1 MNLAATA
8 QEERRYRNF
17 PNFNV
22 YSGTGVEPQTP
33 EVWGPEILTLLS
45 PKRSSLSSTSLNTKV
60 EFLVVTCDFVDR
72 VRNEYFAGKR
82 FIGGNAGNL
91 GIQSAHF
98 QNAEPVASAA
108 SRKLAQVV
116 QGKSIL
122 AEAVPR
128 AVSRTEMLVT
138 IQNAF
143 ALNVTQLAEILNVTR
158 VTIYQWRKEDAA
170 PLKEESRARLQ
181 QLYGLATFWRGL
193 ATVPGAQLHEYIA
206 GMNTT
211 LEATLKQSDV
221 DRDQLGKIHAALLRA
236 ESSQVRRQRA
246 VQTQREALAK
256 LKANLVDTPV
266 PGVIA
271 D

>member
-1 MNLAATA
+1 MSLAATA
-8 QEERRYRNF
+8 QEEWLNRSI
-17 PNFNV
+17 PNYNV
-22 YSGTGVEPQTP
+22 YNGTGVPTHTP
-33 EVWGPEILTLLS
+33 EVCRPEILSLLYLNRA
-45 PKRSSLSSTSLNTKV
+45 PFGSTSLNTK
-60 EFLVVTCDFVDR
+60 FDNLVVICRIGSAHKIDHPAVTHFVS
-72 VRNEYFAGKR
+72 RN
-82 FIGGNAGNL
+82 GGNDV
-91 GIQSAHF
+91 IQSSHF
-98 QNAEPVASAA
+98 HYAEKWPSAVLQN
-108 SRKLAQVV
+108 LAQVSREESPQDV
-116 QGKSIL
+116 T
-122 AEAVPR
+122 APR
-128 AVSRTEMLVT
+128 AVSRTEMLAA

-158 VTIYQWRKEDAA
+158 VTVYQWRKEDAA

-181 QLYGLATFWRGL
+181 QIYGLATFWRSL
-193 ATVPGAQLHEYIA
+193 AAVPGAQLHEYIA

-246 VQTQREALAK
+246 VQAQREALAK